1 MVCNRPPLLSP
12 PPPPQA
18 ANAAQ
23 AANVVNFRPCRA
35 TFCFTFV
42 S

>member
-1 MVCNRPPLLSP
+1 MPEVADGAVT